1 MSFYVIRRLF
11 GRGKSAFFLEEAVVP
26 ISFLVF
32 GNRVGLLV
40 SQLQIFSRFD

>member
-1 MSFYVIRRLF
+1 MNFCVIRRLL
-11 GRGKSAFFLEEAVVP
+11 GRGKPAFFLEEAVDP

-40 SQLQIFSRFD
+40 AQLQIFSRFD

>member
-1 MSFYVIRRLF
+1 MNFCVIRRLF
-11 GRGKSAFFLEEAVVP
+11 ARGRPTFFLEEAVDP

-40 SQLQIFSRFD
+40 SQLHIFSRFD